1 MNATSTAFGIGCGA
15 MQRSRDL
22 IWDGLLNV
30 RDLGG
35 HPTEDGGETRFGS
48 IVRADS
54 VRQLSDEG
62 WAALVDYGV
71 KTVVDLRADHELEA
85 DPPAELPVEVRHI
98 PFLETDVSDWP
109 QIEEKLEAAAR
120 AAPDVPTATREVYLI
135 FLERFSRN
143 VAAAIRAVADAPE
156 GGVVVHCAGGKD
168 RTGLVTAFLLHLA
181 GVGIDEIAQDYS
193 LSEERLR
200 PRHERWLAEAES
212 DEERERLRRIQRTP
226 AESIKGVFEKLARRH
241 GSVEEYLRHGGLTD
255 DELERAAA
263 RLRD

>member
-1 MNATSTAFGIGCGA
+1 

-35 HPTEDGGETRFGS
+35 HPTEDGDETRFGS

-62 WAALVDYGV
+62 WEALVDYGV
-71 KTVVDLRADHELEA
+71 KTVVDLRANEELEA
-85 DPPAELPVEVRHI
+85 DPPAELPVEVCHV
-98 PFLETDVSDWP
+98 PFMETDRSDW
-109 QIEEKLEAAAR
+109 EKVEGELDAAVK
-120 AAPDVPTATREVYLI
+120 AAPDVASATRDVYLI
-135 FLERFSRN
+135 FLEHFAPN

-168 RTGLVTAFLLHLA
+168 RTGLLTAFLLHIA
-181 GVGIDEIAQDYS
+181 GVGTDEIADDYA
-193 LSEERLR
+193 LSAERLQ
-200 PRHERWLAEAES
+200 PRHEKWLAEAKTE
-212 DEERERLRRIQRTP
+212 EERERFRRISQTP
-226 AESIKGVFEKLARRH
+226 ADSMRGVFEELERRH
-241 GSVEEYLRHGGLTD
+241 GSVEGFLRHAGLTD
-255 DELERAAA
+255 DELERARS